1 VKDKAENFLKNKDD
15 MKKEFFSLLFYFATA
30 HVLAQNTFFVNGVFI
45 APPGTSIVLQNN
57 NIDNLSL
64 IAKKDTV
71 EAGINIFKFPKSLVK
86 AAKYNISV
94 KSLTSGMATKITNG
108 QGVLPIPGNGIK
120 VECDYKFDLIS
131 RSTNNTNFSS
141 FYESGMPAVAGA
153 NGEDGRYVAFMSNAA
168 GFCGSTGKYRQ
179 LFWRDRNTG
188 ITKMISA
195 AENGEAGN
203 GDSYAPSMTPDGRT
217 VAFESNATNLV
228 DGDKNRVKD
237 IFVWDS
243 NTGKIKRVSVG
254 ADGIEA
260 NGESFEP
267 SITTG
272 EIAYTSSATNL
283 VPGMEKSSMA
293 NVFWRNLITDEQ
305 KLLSIEYQTKKPA
318 GGSSPSISMVAGDST
333 KIAFNSSSPN
343 LVPGDKN
350 NLWDIFLY
358 SKNNPLKRISLTYN
372 GQERNQGNESSTRGV
387 RPSISG
393 DGRYVAFATTATNM
407 VPDDKNNAQDIF
419 VADTQKDT
427 VIRVSVDSKG
437 VEGNGDSPIGQGQK
451 IAISYDGQ
459 WTAFNTKAK
468 NLGAPDYNFFMHQSF
483 TGETRPVT
491 TGKDGCITTQPVMSA
506 NASYVVF
513 GMCPKL
519 DSRFPA
525 SGIFAAY
532 TTIAGTRFGDTNTLL
547 KK

>member
-1 VKDKAENFLKNKDD
+1 
-15 MKKEFFSLLFYFATA
+15 MKKIFFLLLFYFT
-30 HVLAQNTFFVNGVFI
+30 VSNLQAQKTSFVNGIFI
-45 APPGTSIVLQNN
+45 APAGTTIALQNN
-57 NIDNLSL
+57 NADNLSL
-64 IAKKDTV
+64 TAKKDANTYSQ
-71 EAGINIFKFPKSLVK
+71 NIFKFLKPL
-86 AAKYNISV
+86 AAGAKYAVSI
-94 KSLTSGMATKITNG
+94 KTSPALMATKITNG
-108 QGVLPIPGNGIK
+108 QGVLPIPGDGVK
-120 VECDYKFDLIS
+120 VECDYKFDLVS
-131 RSTNNTNFSS
+131 RSTNNATFSS
-141 FYESGMPAVAGA
+141 FYESSMPAVAG
-153 NGEDGRYVAFMSNAA
+153 NNEEEGRYVAFISNAT

-283 VPGMEKSSMA
+283 VSGMEKSSMA

-350 NLWDIFLY
+350 DFWDIFLY
-358 SKNNPLKRISLTYN
+358 SKNKPLKRISLTYN

-393 DGRYVAFATTATNM
+393 NGRYVAFATTATNM

-437 VEGNGDSPIGQGQK
+437 IEGNGDSPIGQGQK

-459 WTAFNTKAK
+459 CTAFNTKAK
-468 NLGAPDYNFFMHQSF
+468 NLGAPDYNFFM
-483 TGETRPVT
+483 P
-491 TGKDGCITTQPVMSA
+491 
-506 NASYVVF
+506 
-513 GMCPKL
+513 
-519 DSRFPA
+519 RFQRRRLQR
-525 SGIFAAY
+525 
-532 TTIAGTRFGDTNTLL
+532 RFSWRDP
-547 KK
+547 